1 MGELIYVIV
10 KEVEAANQSNRQG
23 AADAGLPA
31 EEGQA
36 KKGRGSYSRAEAG
49 RGHEQIKFFVSR
61 LDGAH
66 PQ

>member
-1 MGELIYVIV
+1 MSSSRKSKRRTNPIARALQTP
-10 KEVEAANQSNRQG
+10 AFRQRK
-23 AADAGLPA
+23 ARP
-31 EEGQA
+31 